1 MSENPGPPSTGGGT
15 HGDEQ
20 RDAPVDTGTGP
31 NEADLHQES
40 VGESAEHPEDDQR
53 FDAG

>member
-1 MSENPGPPSTGGGT
+1 MSENPGPASPGT
-15 HGDEQ
+15 PEHGDEQ
-20 RDAPVDTGTGP
+20 HDPPVETGTGP

-40 VGESAEHPEDDQR
+40 VGASAQDPEAEGR